1 MACIVLMALIDIVL
15 IKLLLLLCGMGTEMS
30 KKLKIYTLVTLIF
43 AVIAIP
49 IVCLNFKIE
58 SNGFFELLGIILGI
72 FMEGLDIFLY
82 DKYLIRK
89 EGKKK

>member
-1 MACIVLMALIDIVL
+1 MACIVLMALIEIVL

-43 AVIAIP
+43 AVIATP
-49 IVCLNFKIE
+49 IVSLNFKIE
-58 SNGFFELLGIILGI
+58 SNGFFELLGIILGL

-89 EGKKK
+89 ESNKK